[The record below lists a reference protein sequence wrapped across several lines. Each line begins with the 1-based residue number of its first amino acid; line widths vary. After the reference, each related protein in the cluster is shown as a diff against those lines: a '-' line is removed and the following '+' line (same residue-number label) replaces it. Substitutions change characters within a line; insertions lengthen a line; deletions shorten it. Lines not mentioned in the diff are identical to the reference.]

1 MMQTM
6 WKRALLLTA
15 LACAIAK
22 AAASAAGSVARGAN
36 AMVVSVH
43 PLATGAGIT
52 ALKTGGNAI
61 DAAIATALTLGVVD
75 SHNSGIGG
83 GCFIVLRTANGK
95 LFAIDGRETAPAKAS
110 RDMFIRDGKPTTQLS
125 QVGALASGVP
135 GALAAYEHVVKQ
147 FGKKQFAQLLLPAAE
162 IAEKGFAIDAK
173 YAQRLHEEIERIK
186 EFPET
191 ARVLLKPDGS
201 PYVASEAL
209 LQPDLAKTYRHIAE
223 RGGEWF
229 YRGEFARLLDKWM
242 RDNGG
247 ILTATDLASYQVKS
261 REPIRTTYHG
271 YTIVGFPPPSSGGV
285 HVGQILSVLEH
296 FNLKNMSDADRIHVT
311 TEAMKLAFADR
322 AHWLGD
328 PDFVPVPR
336 GLIDPAYA
344 KALSGK
350 IDLDRAST
358 VLHGTPPRAAEDV
371 FEKHTTHIAAA
382 DAEGNVIAIT
392 TTLNT
397 AFGSKVIIPG
407 TGVLLNNQMDDFSIA
422 PGQANFFGLVG
433 SEANAIAPGKRPLS
447 SMSPT
452 IVLKDDQPIMT
463 LGAAGGPTII
473 SQVLLVLSNVI
484 DRGDDLPGAMERPR
498 FHHQW
503 SPDVLR
509 IEETVP
515 QDIRMELEHRGH
527 KLDVKK
533 PEGAANGI
541 MREGD
546 GTFVGVSEPR
556 LQGKADG
563 F

>member
-6 WKRALLLTA
+6 WKRTLLLAA
-15 LACAIAK
+15 LAIAIAK
-22 AAASAAGSVARGAN
+22 PAASAAGSVARGAN

-83 GCFIVLRTANGK
+83 GCFIVLRTADGK

-110 RDMFIRDGKPTTQLS
+110 RDMFVRDGRPTTQLS

-135 GALAAYEHVVKQ
+135 GALAVYEHVVKQ

-201 PYVASEAL
+201 PYVAGEVL

-223 RGGEWF
+223 HGGEWF
-229 YRGEFARLLDKWM
+229 YRGEFAQLLDKWM

-247 ILTATDLASYQVKS
+247 ILTAVDLASYQIKQ

-271 YTIVGFPPPSSGGV
+271 YAIVGFPPPSSGGV

-296 FNLKNMSDADRIHVT
+296 FDLKNMSEADRIHVT
-311 TEAMKLAFADR
+311 AEAMKLAFADR

-344 KALSGK
+344 KALAGK
-350 IDLDRAST
+350 IQLDRAAK

-382 DAEGNVIAIT
+382 DAEGNFIAIT

-407 TGVLLNNQMDDFSIA
+407 TGVLLNNQLDDFSIA

-452 IVLKDDQPIMT
+452 IVLKDNRPIMT

-515 QDIRMELEHRGH
+515 VDVRKELERRGH

-541 MREGD
+541 MREAD